1 VLRRVI
7 RSKRIELEADMD
19 PREGYRRAA
28 AECIEA
34 SRLTQAPATRIE
46 LLVMAL
52 QFLDMAKARLRHG
65 PRRFQVI

>member
-1 VLRRVI
+1 
-7 RSKRIELEADMD
+7 MD
-19 PREGYRRAA
+19 PREGFRRAA

-52 QFLDMAKARLRHG
+52 QFLDMAKARLHHG
-65 PRRFQVI
+65 PRRFSLI

>member
-1 VLRRVI
+1 
-7 RSKRIELEADMD
+7 MD

-34 SRLTQAPATRIE
+34 SRLTEAPATRIE

-52 QFLDMAKARLRHG
+52 QFLELAKARVRPG
-65 PRRFQVI
+65 SRRFSLL